1 MRTHR
6 FMKATAGLALLMA
19 SLMALPG
26 SASAHRHWHHP
37 HYNDGLTI
45 AATPDPITAGQG
57 VLIYGQLQGPNNANR
72 RVYLF
77 HRINP
82 ASEFTVIGS
91 RVTNAQ
97 GYYEFVRADGVVV
110 SNRNWFVTGPGH
122 THSRT
127 IHELVSA
134 VVTLNANT
142 TTTATTSQPVQFSG
156 SVFPAHPHQRVL
168 LQAQDS
174 ASGDGWHTIS
184 STYTRA
190 DSSFALSY
198 KFRTPGSYT
207 LRAYFQGDRRN
218 TPGQSDELSLTVQ
231 QQQNPSF
238 TIASSAPVI
247 VNGQT
252 ATISGK
258 LYTAGSTTTTQPN
271 AAVVLYG
278 RTLAGGFKALQ
289 SGTTDS
295 SGGYSF
301 TVMPSRNTIYHV
313 ETAGTPREK
322 TANLYLGVQD
332 VVTIALSS
340 STTTVG
346 GSVTITGT
354 VTPEHSGHA
363 IHLEAQNPSGDWV
376 VLKTGYVSP
385 ASTYSFTFTPGEM
398 GTLQLRTRI
407 TGGPVN
413 VGGASTPVTLTVSG
427 AAPVSSLPPAS

>member
-1 MRTHR
+1 MHTHR
-6 FMKATAGLALLMA
+6 FTKAMAGLALLVA
-19 SLMALPG
+19 SLIGLPG
-26 SASAHRHWHHP
+26 SASAAPHP
-37 HYNDGLTI
+37 HHNDGLTI
-45 AATPDPITAGQG
+45 AAAPDPITAGQG
-57 VLIYGQLQGPNNANR
+57 VLIYGQLLGPDNANQ

-82 ASEFTVIGS
+82 ASQFTIVGS
-91 RVTNAQ
+91 RLTNAQ
-97 GYYEFVRADGVVV
+97 GDYEFVRADGVVV

-134 VVTLNANT
+134 VVTLSANT
-142 TTTATTSQPVQFSG
+142 TSTTTSQPVQFSG
-156 SVFPAHPHQRVL
+156 TVFPAHPHQRVL

-174 ASGDGWHTIS
+174 TSGDAWHTIS
-184 STYTRA
+184 STYTGA
-190 DSSFALSY
+190 DSSFAMSY
-198 KFRTPGSYT
+198 KLRTPGSYT
-207 LRAYFQGDRRN
+207 LRAYFRGDQRN

-252 ATISGK
+252 ASISGT
-258 LYTAGSTTTTQPN
+258 LYAAGSTTTTQPN
-271 AAVVLYG
+271 TAVVLYA

-289 SGTTDS
+289 SGTTDA
-295 SGGYSF
+295 SGKYSF
-301 TVMPSRNTIYHV
+301 TVMPSRNSIYHV

-363 IHLEAQNPSGDWV
+363 IHLEAQNSSGDWV
-376 VLKTGYVSP
+376 VLKTGYVNPS
-385 ASTYSFTFTPGEM
+385 SHYSFTFTPGEM

-413 VGGASTPVTLTVSG
+413 VGGASVPVTLTVTG